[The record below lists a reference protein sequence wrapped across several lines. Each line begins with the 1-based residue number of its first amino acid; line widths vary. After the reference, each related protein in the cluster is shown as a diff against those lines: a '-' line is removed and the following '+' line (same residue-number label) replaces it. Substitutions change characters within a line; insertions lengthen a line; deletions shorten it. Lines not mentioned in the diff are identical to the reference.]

1 MSYVIGTLQI
11 EMAANVARLT
21 QDMNQAKSIVNSSMK
36 EIQAAVA
43 SAKTVFIALTGVAGV
58 SAFQGM
64 ILGSIEAVAK
74 LHSLSVQAGITV
86 ESLSGLAAVG
96 RATGTGADII
106 AAASNKFSKALATAN
121 EDSKGAAT
129 ALKALGLSFDDFQ
142 RMSPDERMKKVADAM
157 NLFQDGGQKS
167 AAAMLL
173 FGKTGAEL
181 LPFLKDLGSAGSIQ
195 AKVTTEQ
202 AEAAHQFEV
211 QMGKLKLQSEAWKK
225 TLALELLPTLN
236 DILDAL
242 LELKKSTGETGT
254 ILGEG
259 LTTVLQTIATLGVN
273 VVYVFKQVGIE
284 IGGIAAQFV
293 QFMSGNFRGA
303 GAIGDQMV
311 IDAAK
316 ARAEVDKLSTSLL
329 GLTNSRAG
337 AGRGGNSRTD
347 PRSLGVGEDF
357 KGQITGLNGD
367 GTGGAKDDTAKKKL
381 DGELKRLEEFI
392 AAEKTQLQTRGQ
404 YLDFYRNLEY
414 FNLRETEEKKQGLIS
429 DNLSVAQAAYDKEI
443 AAINKYIAQA
453 AKLVDQEEGRNKL
466 AEAQKKRTAIEIE
479 ANKLLGDSLN
489 TLGSIQRQFDLG
501 TIERARQDKIANESA
516 QFQIDMLGRN
526 TLEVLKSNEAR
537 RIQLA
542 LNEEIHRLKKQDP
555 NADTS
560 GEIARAATQTAIAT
574 AKIEESYEKQRTAV
588 FGADEAVRKY
598 MEDVGNQAGKMEALY
613 TNAFKGMED
622 ALVKFVRTGKLDF
635 KSLSDSI
642 INELIRMQI
651 QQSITGPLSGAI
663 KSAGG
668 ASGIFSAAK
677 SFFGFADGGIMS
689 AAGSMPLNR
698 YASGGIASSPQLAMF
713 GEGSTPEAYVPLPDG
728 RSIPV
733 TMSGAGGGGSITV
746 NQPLVINAQNA
757 SAETVGIIRS
767 LMPGFMAENKRVIE
781 GVIQQA
787 MQRRGGRLAS

>member
-64 ILGSIEAVAK
+64 ILGSIEAAAK
-74 LHSLSVQAGITV
+74 LNALSIQSGMTV
-86 ESLSGLAAVG
+86 EALSGLAAVG
-96 RATGTGADII
+96 RATGTGADMI
-106 AAASNKFSKALATAN
+106 AAATNKFSKALATSN

-142 RMSPDERMKKVADAM
+142 RLSPDERMKKVADAM
-157 NLFQDGGQKS
+157 NLFKDGGQKS

-173 FGKTGAEL
+173 FGRAGAEM
-181 LPFLKDLGSAGSIQ
+181 LPFMKDLANTGELH
-195 AKVTTEQ
+195 AKITKEQ

-225 TLALELLPTLN
+225 ALALNLLSPLN

-242 LELKKSTGETGT
+242 LELKKSTADTGT

-259 LTTVLQTIATLGVN
+259 LTMVLRTIATLGVN
-273 VVYVFKQVGIE
+273 IVYVFTQVGITLGGVAAGYKAFFSLDFE
-284 IGGIAAQFV
+284 GTRSIGRAMAED
-293 QFMSGNFRGA
+293 S
-303 GAIGDQMV
+303 
-311 IDAAK
+311 AK
-316 ARAEVDKLSTSLL
+316 ARIEVDKLSTSLL

-337 AGRGGNSRTD
+337 AGRGGNAWSD
-347 PRSLGVGEDF
+347 PRSLGVGPDF
-357 KGQITGLNGD
+357 KAEITGLKGD
-367 GTGGAKDDTAKKKL
+367 GTGGGAKDDPTKKIL
-381 DGELKRLEEFI
+381 DGELKRYEEFI

-414 FNLRETEEKKQGLIS
+414 FDLRETEEKKQGLIS
-429 DNLSVAQAAYDKEI
+429 DNLSVSQAAYDKEI
-443 AAINKYIAQA
+443 AAITKYIAQA

-516 QFQIDMLGRN
+516 QFQIDMLGRD
-526 TLEVLKSNEAR
+526 TLEVLKATEAR

-542 LNEEIHRLKKQDP
+542 LEERIHQERNKDP
-555 NADTS
+555 KYDSS
-560 GEIARAATQTAIAT
+560 GAIAQAATQTDIAT
-574 AKIEESYEKQRTAV
+574 AKIEESYRKQRSAV
-588 FGADEAVRKY
+588 LGADEAVRKY
-598 MEDVGNQAGKMEALY
+598 MEDIGNEAAHMENLF
-613 TNAFKGMED
+613 TKAFKGMED
-622 ALVKFVRTGKLDF
+622 ALVNFVKTGKLDF
-635 KSLSDSI
+635 KSLADGI
-642 INELIRMQI
+642 ITDLIRIEVQR
-651 QQSITGPLSGAI
+651 SVTKPLGDLY

-668 ASGIFSAAK
+668 ASGIISSVK
-677 SFFGFADGGIMS
+677 SFFNFADGGIMS
-689 AAGSMPLNR
+689 AAGSMPLNK
-698 YASGGIASSPQLAMF
+698 YAGGGVASSPQLAMF

-733 TMSGAGGGGSITV
+733 TMRGGAGSGDIVV
-746 NQPLVINAQNA
+746 NQPITINAQNA
-757 SAETVGIIRS
+757 SAETVGQIRA
-767 LMPGFMAENKRVIE
+767 LMPGFIAENRRVIE
-781 GVIQQA
+781 GVMAQA
-787 MQRRGGRLAS
+787 RNRGGRG

>member
-1 MSYVIGTLQI
+1 
-11 EMAANVARLT
+11 
-21 QDMNQAKSIVNSSMK
+21 MK
-36 EIQAAVA
+36 DIQAAVA
-43 SAKTVFIALTGVAGV
+43 AAKTAFIALTGVAGV

-64 ILGSIEAVAK
+64 ILGSIEAAAK
-74 LHSLSVQAGITV
+74 LNALSIQSGMTV
-86 ESLSGLAAVG
+86 EALSGLAAVG
-96 RATGTGADII
+96 RATGTGADMI
-106 AAASNKFSKALATAN
+106 AAATNKFSKALATSN

-142 RMSPDERMKKVADAM
+142 RLSPDERMKKVADAM

-173 FGKTGAEL
+173 FGKAGAEM
-181 LPFLKDLGSAGSIQ
+181 LPFMKDLANTGELH
-195 AKVTTEQ
+195 AKITHEQ

-225 TLALELLPTLN
+225 TLAMELLPTLN
-236 DILDAL
+236 DILDAM
-242 LELKKSTGETGT
+242 LELKKSTAETGT
-254 ILGEG
+254 VLGEG
-259 LTTVLQTIATLGVN
+259 LKTALQTIASLGVN
-273 VVYVFKQVGIE
+273 ILYVFKQVGNE

-293 QFMSGNFRGA
+293 QFFSGNFKGA
-303 GAIGDQMV
+303 GVIGEQMV

-316 ARAEVDKLSTSLL
+316 ARVEVDKLTWALL

-337 AGRGGNSRTD
+337 AGRGGNAYTD
-347 PRSLGVGEDF
+347 PRSLGVGADF
-357 KGQITGLNGD
+357 KAELTGLRGD
-367 GTGGAKDDTAKKKL
+367 GTGGGAKDDPSKKILEGKL
-381 DGELKRLEEFI
+381 KVLDEFI
-392 AAEKTQLQTRGQ
+392 AAEKTLLGTREK
-404 YLDFYRNLEY
+404 YLDFYEQLEY
-414 FNLRETEEKKQGLIS
+414 FNKRDTEEKKQGIINDTLA
-429 DNLSVAQAAYDKEI
+429 NTLAAYDKEI
-443 AAINKYIAQA
+443 AAVKGYIAQA
-453 AKLVDQEEGRNKL
+453 DKLVEKEDGRNKII
-466 AEAQKKRTAIEIE
+466 EISKKRVAAEIE
-479 ANKLLGDSLN
+479 ANSKVGDSLN
-489 TLGSIQRQFDLG
+489 KLLAIQRQFDLA
-501 TIERARQDKIANESA
+501 TIERGRQDKIANESA

-526 TLEVLKSNEAR
+526 TLEVLKATEAR

-542 LNEEIHRLKKQDP
+542 LDERIVALKKQDP
-555 NADTS
+555 NAGTS
-560 GEIARAATQTAIAT
+560 GAIADAATQTAIAT
-574 AKIEESYEKQRTAV
+574 AKIQESYEKQRTAI

-698 YASGGIASSPQLAMF
+698 YASGGIANSPQLAMF
-713 GEGSTPEAYVPLPDG
+713 GEGSSPEAYVPLPDG

-733 TMSGAGGGGSITV
+733 TMSGSGGGGSITV

-757 SAETVGIIRS
+757 SAETVGIIRA

-787 MQRRGGRLAS
+787 MQRRGGRLVS